1 MKAQG
6 RIAAFEKRIRGW
18 LPTEPI
24 IPSPSVT
31 PGHRVTTA
39 LKSLG
44 LAIGAAFV
52 ILLAAL
58 YGTQAIVGVANNAPF
73 VLIGF
78 ATLAAILFVGFSIR
92 SFKCSASIATTKLAR
107 NAVITLLAALAF
119 TIATSSYYVSDGMN
133 ILSRSGSSFWFNFR
147 FLMMGPFSLWA
158 PVAFLVVTVFSFD
171 YSRRRVHSS

>member
-6 RIAAFEKRIRGW
+6 RVASFGKRIRGW

-24 IPSPSVT
+24 IPSPPVT

-44 LAIGAAFV
+44 LAIGTAFV
-52 ILLAAL
+52 VLLAAL
-58 YGTQAIVGVANNAPF
+58 FGTQAILGVANNAPF
-73 VLIGF
+73 ALFGF
-78 ATLAAILFVGFSIR
+78 AILAAILFVGFSIR

-107 NAVITLLAALAF
+107 NAVIALLAAFLF
-119 TIATSSYYVSDGMN
+119 TIATSSYYVGDGVN
-133 ILSRSGSSFWFNFR
+133 ILSRSEFFWFYFQT
-147 FLMMGPFSLWA
+147 LMTGPLSLWA

-171 YSRRRVHSS
+171 NSRRRVHSS